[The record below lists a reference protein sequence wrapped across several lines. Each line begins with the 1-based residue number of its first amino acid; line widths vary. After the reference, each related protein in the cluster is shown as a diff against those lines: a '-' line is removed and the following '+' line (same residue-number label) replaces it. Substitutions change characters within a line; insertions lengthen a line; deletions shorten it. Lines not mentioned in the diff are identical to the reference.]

1 MVPPVCR
8 QLGSRPLYLGDRRAA
23 NPALYEGDPVAF
35 TGVLTLSR
43 RAEPLTTHHHPLDD
57 GANNRP
63 AEFDAAVDTARA
75 LVRRDGPVLVHCA
88 AGISRSSTVLATTLA
103 VEEAVSFAEG
113 LAVVQRHRERA
124 CPHPALR
131 EQARRYVEHA
141 DTVADLDATDPGR
154 HRERD
159 IEQRVGEVPDAN
171 AGTDEETPHQRKGR
185 AEALLDRFFGR

>member
-23 NPALYEGDPVAF
+23 NPDLYEAEPVAF

-43 RAEPLTTHHHPLDD
+43 RPEPLTTHHHPLDD

-63 AEFDAAVDTARA
+63 REFDDAVDTARA
-75 LVRRDGPVLVHCA
+75 LVRQDGPVLVHCA

-103 VEEAVSFAEG
+103 VEDERSFAEG
-113 LAVVQRHRERA
+113 LTVVQRHRERA

-131 EQARRYVEHA
+131 EQARRYVESA
-141 DTVADLDATDPGR
+141 DSTAEPAATDPGR
-154 HRERD
+154 HRDRD
-159 IEQRVGEVPDAN
+159 IEQRVGEAPDA
-171 AGTDEETPHQRKGR
+171 DDDETPPQQKGR
-185 AEALLDRFFGR
+185 AEALLDRFLGR

>member
-8 QLGSRPLYLGDRRAA
+8 QLGSRSLYLGDRRAA
-23 NPALYEGDPVAF
+23 NPDLYEGEPVAF

-43 RAEPLTTHHHPLDD
+43 RTEPLTTHHHPLDD

-75 LVRRDGPVLVHCA
+75 LVRQDGPVLVHCA

-103 VEEAVSFAEG
+103 VEEGCSFAEG
-113 LAVVQRHRERA
+113 LTVVQRHRERA

-131 EQARRYVEHA
+131 EQARRYVESA
-141 DTVADLDATDPGR
+141 DPTTEPAATDPGR
-154 HRERD
+154 HRDRD
-159 IEQRVGEVPDAN
+159 IEQRVGKAPDA
-171 AGTDEETPHQRKGR
+171 DDDETPHQQKGR
-185 AEALLDRFFGR
+185 AEALLDRFLGR

>member
-23 NPALYEGDPVAF
+23 NPDLYEAEPVAF

-43 RAEPLTTHHHPLDD
+43 RPEPLTTHHHPLDD

-63 AEFDAAVDTARA
+63 GEFDDAVDTARA
-75 LVRRDGPVLVHCA
+75 LVRQDGPVLVHCA

-103 VEEAVSFAEG
+103 VEEGTTFEEA
-113 LAVVQRHRERA
+113 LTVVQRHRERA

-131 EQARRYVEHA
+131 EQARRYIEGA
-141 DTVADLDATDPGR
+141 DPAADPTATDPGR
-154 HRERD
+154 HRDRD
-159 IEQRVGEVPDAN
+159 IEQRVGDAPDPEGEDGGATN
-171 AGTDEETPHQRKGR
+171 QQRGR
-185 AEALLDRFFGR
+185 AESLLDRFLGR